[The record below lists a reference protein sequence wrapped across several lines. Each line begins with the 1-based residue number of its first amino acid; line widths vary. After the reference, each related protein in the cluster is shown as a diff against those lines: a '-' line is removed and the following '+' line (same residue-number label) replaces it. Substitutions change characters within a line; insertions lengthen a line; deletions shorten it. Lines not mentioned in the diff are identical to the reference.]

1 MTGVI
6 SYRATPANDLP
17 READKIMSGNCGVVA
32 ICVTH
37 PPWPWRV
44 PRNVICS
51 VIVDIG
57 WQLIKQILSSKILL
71 NNLNSNSHFAA

>member
-1 MTGVI
+1 
-6 SYRATPANDLP
+6 
-17 READKIMSGNCGVVA
+17 MSGNCGVVA

-51 VIVDIG
+51 FIVNIG
-57 WQLIKQILSSKILL
+57 WQRTTEIFENKIQHNYKSISLDSNRKRLL
-71 NNLNSNSHFAA
+71 PCWRITIYAQTAEK